1 MDYRPPENMLGFHR
15 FGRAQMVSICENVLK
30 TKDSRAFEV
39 DCTAS
44 PVGAFRAGA
53 DSLSVT
59 IGQRIRRFGGEEMW
73 DSVTIQCRDEGSE
86 LVIRVLVCHPGWDE
100 PLQVVCIRSAW
111 EIGAN
116 SDDPEAL
123 WVSLEHSEDDAP
135 HTDEPGSGSY

>member
-1 MDYRPPENMLGFHR
+1 LDRPSTLNKAKAAYLSK
-15 FGRAQMVSICENVLK
+15 ALK
-30 TKDSRAFEV
+30 PKDNRAFQVE
-39 DCTAS
+39 CSAS
-44 PVGAFRAGA
+44 PAGSFRAGA

-59 IGQRIRRFGGEEMW
+59 IAQRIRGSGVEGVW
-73 DSVTIQCRDEGSE
+73 DSVTIRCREEGSD
-86 LVIRVLVCHPGWDE
+86 LAIRVLVCHPGWDE